1 MPDIIDELFHG
12 NLDPNLFEL
21 KKGSAY
27 NKKRHEILTIID
39 ELEANG
45 SIKEAKFLGDK
56 LNELD
61 YIVSRAYFSV
71 GFRWGAQMAIAM
83 MHDDHSTFSP
93 VI

>member
-1 MPDIIDELFHG
+1 MPDMIDELFHG

-39 ELEANG
+39 ALAESG
-45 SIKEAKFLGDK
+45 STKEAKLLGDA
-56 LNELD
+56 LNDLD
-61 YIVSRAYFSV
+61 YIISRAYFSV
-71 GFRWGAQMAIAM
+71 GFRWGARMAIAM
-83 MHDDHSTFSP
+83 MNDDHSTFSP